1 MARRV
6 FYSFHYQPDN
16 ARASQVRNIG
26 ALEGN
31 RPASD
36 NDWESIAS
44 SGDAAIKR
52 WIGQQMSGKSCVVV
66 LIGRQTA
73 GRKWINYEIE
83 KGWSDGKGLLG
94 IYIHRLKNLQGL
106 QSAQGRN
113 PFDEFTIGTSKKPLS
128 SIVKAYN
135 PPFTD
140 SKLAYGHIRDNIAA
154 WFDEAVAIRQQT

>member
-31 RPASD
+31 KPASD
-36 NDWESIAS
+36 NDWESITSA
-44 SGDAAIKR
+44 GEAAIKR
-52 WIGQQMSGKSCVVV
+52 WINEQMSGKSCVVV
-66 LIGRQTA
+66 LIGSGTA

-83 KGWSDGKGLLG
+83 KGWNDGKGLLG
-94 IYIHRLKNLQGL
+94 IHIHRLKNLQGI
-106 QSAQGRN
+106 QSMQGKN
-113 PFDEFTIGTSKKPLS
+113 PFDGFTVGTDQKPLS
-128 SIVKAYN
+128 GIVKAYN

-140 SKLAYGHIRDNIAA
+140 SKLAYGYIRDNIAG
-154 WFDEAVAIRQQT
+154 WFDEAVAIRQRF